1 MDARKIEEQHIFD
14 LRDQGWYVVS
24 SKLNP
29 LGEGYRMVV
38 TLERDVPKEIPDEPV
53 EAMPEQV
60 GADPISTPEQGS
72 GAVGTAPSE
81 PEATEKAP
89 ESEDEKA
96 Q

>member
-29 LGEGYRMVV
+29 LGDGYRMVV

-53 EAMPEQV
+53 EPAPEQV
-60 GADPISTPEQGS
+60 GADPISTPESSEEAEPQS
-72 GAVGTAPSE
+72 SRPGTGGHKQE
-81 PEATEKAP
+81 
-89 ESEDEKA
+89 ESIE
-96 Q
+96 